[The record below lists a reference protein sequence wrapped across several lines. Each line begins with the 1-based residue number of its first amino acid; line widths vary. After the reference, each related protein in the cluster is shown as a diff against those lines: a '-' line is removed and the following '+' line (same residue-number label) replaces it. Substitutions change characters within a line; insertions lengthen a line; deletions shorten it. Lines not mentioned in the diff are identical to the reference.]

1 VSSVLGRLHY
11 PLRAKHTL
19 SLFFLVAFAPG
30 HTATALNGFKGR
42 QTVET
47 AAKYLYDVIMDQKGP
62 SGVLIQ
68 REEVI
73 GW

>member
-1 VSSVLGRLHY
+1 MIVLRILE
-11 PLRAKHTL
+11 LIL
-19 SLFFLVAFAPG
+19 LLLLVVFLVSFAPG

-47 AAKYLYDVIMDQKGP
+47 AAKYLFDVIMDHKG
-62 SGVLIQ
+62 STSVLIQ